1 MKGRPTKRT
10 PGKVRLT
17 VRLPDDLAKRVM
29 PLARRRKMPLA
40 RSISQMV
47 RQHQQARRK

>member
-29 PLARRRKMPLA
+29 PLAR
-40 RSISQMV
+40 SISQMV